1 MKKNLMIKIFSV
13 TLSILMLCTAF
24 TSCGVG
30 RSNNYYNDKLLSVIE
45 DEKEVSLSEIFD
57 FEFDSAYL
65 SVPLYESYAEKDY
78 FLELLDAQ
86 TKLRIDSL
94 DSEGFARI
102 LFIKDKTII
111 YDFQYETLDY
121 VFSQT
126 GILINDDTQIKYL
139 ESDEFNRPVIQIS
152 GTEISKYATN
162 ED

>member
-1 MKKNLMIKIFSV
+1 MIKIFSV

-45 DEKEVSLSEIFD
+45 DEKEVKLSEIFD

-65 SVPLYESYAEKDY
+65 SVPMYESYAEKDY

-111 YDFQYETLDY
+111 YDFRYVTLDY

>member
-1 MKKNLMIKIFSV
+1 MKKSLLIKIFSL
-13 TLSILMLCTAF
+13 TLSTFMLCTAF

-45 DEKEVSLSEIFD
+45 DEKEVSLSEVFD

-65 SVPLYESYAEKDY
+65 SVPIYESYAEKDY

-111 YDFQYETLDY
+111 YDFRYVILDY
-121 VFSQT
+121 VFTQT
-126 GILINDDTQIKYL
+126 GILVNADTEIKYL
-139 ESDEFNRPVIQIS
+139 ESNEHNRPVIQIS
-152 GTEISKYATN
+152 GIVISEYAIN

>member
-45 DEKEVSLSEIFD
+45 DEKEVKLSEIFD

-65 SVPLYESYAEKDY
+65 SVPMYESYAEKDY

-111 YDFQYETLDY
+111 YDFRYVTLDY

>member
-1 MKKNLMIKIFSV
+1 MIKIFSV

-102 LFIKDKTII
+102 LFIKENTII

-152 GTEISKYATN
+152 GPEISKYATN

>member
-1 MKKNLMIKIFSV
+1 MIKIFSV

-102 LFIKDKTII
+102 LFIKENTII